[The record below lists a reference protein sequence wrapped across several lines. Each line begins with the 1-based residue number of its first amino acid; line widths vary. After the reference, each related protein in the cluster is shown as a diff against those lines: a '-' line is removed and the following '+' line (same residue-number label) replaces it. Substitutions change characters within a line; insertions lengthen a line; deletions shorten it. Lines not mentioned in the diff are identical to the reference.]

1 MCKDRGLCI
10 IGINIEEDS
19 DSLEQRVQSQGAT
32 MDYAV
37 RAPHQRALTVALR
50 HACTLLSAR
59 MQHRL
64 PWALQGSS

>member
-1 MCKDRGLCI
+1 MVCPLLSEVARVCKDRGLCI

-37 RAPHQRALTVALR
+37 RALISEH
-50 HACTLLSAR
+50 
-59 MQHRL
+59 
-64 PWALQGSS
+64 